1 MFGSKLKKEFLELKK
16 RNYYLENLVGGIR
29 DCMAGAVLEPDGKI
43 SVVNENFMRIFNFEA
58 SSLQGRN
65 FESLIHS
72 NSLKNIQM
80 IREKIALGESQT
92 FLIRFVAPHND
103 CIYLETSFIPL
114 KNEKNQVFK
123 VVVYAYDVSDRCNTE
138 LKLKGMLEAMD
149 HSMMRIEFG
158 LDGKIIDVNKNF
170 LKTMGYEYDE
180 LIGKSHS
187 ILCNEDPSNEEQKKL
202 WQELRAGKF
211 QSGMYTG
218 IAKNGKK
225 IYLEATYN
233 PICDTDGKIFKI
245 VKFASNVT
253 SQIERDRQKNQLAS
267 DLVKRNDELTFEG
280 KEVIEK
286 TTEIVRSIAKKM
298 QTSSD
303 LVSSLNAQSD
313 EIKSIVQTIKDIAD
327 QTNLLALNAAIEAA
341 RAGEHGRGFAVVA
354 DEVRKLAERTS
365 RSITEIT
372 MTIGSIHEATSQV
385 VDSMNASIT
394 EVENSVKLANEAK
407 DFMDKIRTSSEEM
420 ANTISLY

>member
-16 RNYYLENLVGGIR
+16 RNYYLENLIKGIR

-65 FESLIHS
+65 FESLIHPK
-72 NSLKNIQM
+72 SLKNIQM
-80 IREKIALGESQT
+80 IKEKIALGESQT
-92 FLIRFVAPHND
+92 FLIRFVAPKND

-138 LKLKGMLEAMD
+138 LNLRGMLEAMD